1 MVFFII
7 LSGPNQVIIRR
18 QESNL
23 LMFFRPRYRNS
34 SNKQIRATNNFFFF
48 FKEIHFYI
56 SFFYPA
62 SRTPS
67 TYSKRESFFFNAFIY
82 LGTPFESHL
91 CSKIWRKNCSRKNQ
105 KYLIWIPLFLF
116 SLIQETVD
124 RLQQEEDA
132 RNQLFQQ
139 KKKLE
144 QENGGLK
151 KDIEDLELAIQ
162 KVR

>member
-1 MVFFII
+1 MVQKLF
-7 LSGPNQVIIRR
+7 S
-18 QESNL
+18 E
-23 LMFFRPRYRNS
+23 
-34 SNKQIRATNNFFFF
+34 
-48 FKEIHFYI
+48 
-56 SFFYPA
+56 
-62 SRTPS
+62 
-67 TYSKRESFFFNAFIY
+67 
-82 LGTPFESHL
+82 
-91 CSKIWRKNCSRKNQ
+91 

>member
-1 MVFFII
+1 MAQKLF
-7 LSGPNQVIIRR
+7 S
-18 QESNL
+18 E
-23 LMFFRPRYRNS
+23 
-34 SNKQIRATNNFFFF
+34 
-48 FKEIHFYI
+48 
-56 SFFYPA
+56 
-62 SRTPS
+62 
-67 TYSKRESFFFNAFIY
+67 
-82 LGTPFESHL
+82 
-91 CSKIWRKNCSRKNQ
+91 

>member
-1 MVFFII
+1 MAQKLF
-7 LSGPNQVIIRR
+7 S
-18 QESNL
+18 E
-23 LMFFRPRYRNS
+23 
-34 SNKQIRATNNFFFF
+34 
-48 FKEIHFYI
+48 
-56 SFFYPA
+56 
-62 SRTPS
+62 
-67 TYSKRESFFFNAFIY
+67 
-82 LGTPFESHL
+82 
-91 CSKIWRKNCSRKNQ
+91 

-116 SLIQETVD
+116 SLLQETVD

>member
-1 MVFFII
+1 MAQKLF
-7 LSGPNQVIIRR
+7 S
-18 QESNL
+18 E
-23 LMFFRPRYRNS
+23 
-34 SNKQIRATNNFFFF
+34 
-48 FKEIHFYI
+48 
-56 SFFYPA
+56 
-62 SRTPS
+62 
-67 TYSKRESFFFNAFIY
+67 
-82 LGTPFESHL
+82 
-91 CSKIWRKNCSRKNQ
+91 
-105 KYLIWIPLFLF
+105 KYLIRIPLFLF